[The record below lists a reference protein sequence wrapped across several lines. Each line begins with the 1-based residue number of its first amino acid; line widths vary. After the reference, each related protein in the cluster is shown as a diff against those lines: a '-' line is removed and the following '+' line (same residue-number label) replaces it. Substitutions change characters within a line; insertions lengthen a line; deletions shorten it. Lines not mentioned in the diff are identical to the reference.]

1 MESVTELHGKRELI
15 HTQLAVSKIH
25 VMAVMRNPDPAVG
38 SVPIGDVLCWCEG
51 LDESIV
57 ARVLQLAWVNW
68 GRQTRLVS
76 AADQKKILWQIKRH
90 RPLVWAGWREALTET
105 KAA

>member
-25 VMAVMRNPDPAVG
+25 VMAVMKDPDPAVA

-51 LDESIV
+51 LDESVV
-57 ARVLQLAWVNW
+57 ARVLQVAGVNW

-76 AADQKKILWQIKRH
+76 AADQRKILWQIKQH
-90 RPLVWAGWREALTET
+90 RPLAWTNWREALNERN
-105 KAA
+105 AA